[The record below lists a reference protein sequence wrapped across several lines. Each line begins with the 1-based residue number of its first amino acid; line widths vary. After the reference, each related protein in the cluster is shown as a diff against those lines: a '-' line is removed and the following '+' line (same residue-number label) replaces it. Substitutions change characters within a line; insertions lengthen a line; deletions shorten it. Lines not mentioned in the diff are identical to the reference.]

1 MVFSTTWYGPSG
13 CQSRK
18 CTYIVNF
25 TDDIFKKPSAYCLAY
40 KIPCRYNADLISGE
54 LLRRHA
60 ECRQC
65 KAKPISGPN
74 QCNAHLNHK
83 YRKLPLRHNFTRKSH
98 VVTVAQS
105 EELAEIDT
113 NDLFF
118 DKYNNLNLDKLLE
131 ILWR

>member
-1 MVFSTTWYGPSG
+1 
-13 CQSRK
+13 
-18 CTYIVNF
+18 
-25 TDDIFKKPSAYCLAY
+25 LAY

-118 DKYNNLNLDKLLE
+118 DKYNNLNLDK
-131 ILWR
+131 